1 MSLNAKK
8 DPTRNLTND
17 EADKSVV
24 VKELPKDET

>member
-8 DPTRNLTND
+8 DPTRIPAYD